1 MFVKISHQIKGQVA
15 GPLTPD
21 SQYMCVY
28 FYIQHSTPL
37 WYVDQPVL
45 LSNSELGVSYF
56 GVPSV

>member
-1 MFVKISHQIKGQVA
+1 MSHQIKGQVA

-21 SQYMCVY
+21 SQYVCIFV
-28 FYIQHSTPL
+28 IQHSTPL

>member
-21 SQYMCVY
+21 SQYVCIFV
-28 FYIQHSTPL
+28 IQHSTPL

-45 LSNSELGVSYF
+45 LSNSEVGVSYS

>member
-15 GPLTPD
+15 GPLIPD
-21 SQYMCVY
+21 SQYVCILV
-28 FYIQHSTPL
+28 IQHSTPL

-45 LSNSELGVSYF
+45 LSNSEVGVSYF